1 MKGVKTMSEST
12 KSKRLAMD
20 TLLFGI
26 SSFGSK
32 ILVFFLTPLY
42 TSVLLTEEYGVADL
56 ISTTVNFIYP
66 VLTLAIA
73 DATLRFA
80 IDKEANKNSVLQN
93 CLLFTGISC
102 VFLMLLYP
110 LMSFVDISLR
120 KYWIFFVLTY
130 VFFNLHHGLSSFIK
144 GLGKTKLFAVQ
155 GIVHTLSVIISN
167 IIMLVVLKKG
177 LTGYLLSVIIGYI
190 VPSVLIFFKAKIY
203 NYLKF
208 VKFDISLTKN
218 MLRYSIPMI
227 PTLLAWA
234 INNNIDKY
242 MILAKMGLSE
252 NGIYSAAHK
261 IPTLMTTVILI
272 FTQAW
277 QLSAI
282 ENVGSEDEKE
292 YHSKIYG
299 SLNVVSVLG
308 CMCII
313 PLSQILS
320 KILFAEAYFS
330 AWQYVPLLTV
340 AALFSS
346 LAGFMSAP
354 FRAYKKTK
362 MLFAS
367 VAASSVCNIVLN
379 FVLMEFM
386 GTVGAACATAVSFF
400 VMWLVRFITAQKF
413 IKMKI
418 NVIKTVATYIILT
431 AYTIYFTYYVKYTLV
446 ISLIAIIAVVALNLN
461 DFKNIIST
469 VIKVAKKFLKRK

>member
-1 MKGVKTMSEST
+1 MSDST

-42 TSVLLTEEYGVADL
+42 TSVLLTEEYGIADL
-56 ISTTVNFIYP
+56 ISTTINFIYP
-66 VLTLAIA
+66 VLTFAIA

-80 IDKEANKNSVLQN
+80 IDKEANKNGVLHN
-93 CLLFTGISC
+93 CMLFTGVSC
-102 VFLMLLYP
+102 IFLLLLYP
-110 LMSFVDISLR
+110 LMNFIDASLR
-120 KYWIFFVLTY
+120 KYWIYFVLTY
-130 VFFNLHHGLSSFIK
+130 VFFNLHHGLSSYIK

-155 GIVHTLSVIISN
+155 GIVHTLAVIVSN
-167 IIMLVVLKKG
+167 ILMLVVLKKG
-177 LTGYLLSVIIGYI
+177 LSGYLISIIIGYI
-190 VPSVLIFFKAKIY
+190 VPSVLIFFSAKIY
-203 NYLKF
+203 KYLKP

-218 MLRYSIPMI
+218 MLKYSIPMI
-227 PTLLAWA
+227 PTLLAWS
-234 INNNIDKY
+234 INNNVDKY
-242 MILAKMGLSE
+242 MIIAKLGLSE
-252 NGIYSAAHK
+252 NGIYSVAHK
-261 IPTLMTTVILI
+261 IPTLMTTVIMI

-282 ENVGSEDEKE
+282 ENVGSKDEKE

-299 SLNVVSVLG
+299 SLNSLSLLG

-313 PLSQILS
+313 PLSQVFA
-320 KILFAEAYFS
+320 KILFADAYFS
-330 AWQYVPLLTV
+330 AWRYVPLLTV

-367 VAASSVCNIVLN
+367 VVISSVCNIVLN
-379 FVLMEFM
+379 FVLMEYL
-386 GTVGAACATAVSFF
+386 GAVGAACATAISFF

-413 IKMKI
+413 IKIKI
-418 NVIKTVATYIILT
+418 NILKTALSYTILM
-431 AYTIYFTYYVKYTLV
+431 AYTVYFSYSIKYAPV
-446 ISLIAIIAVVALNLN
+446 ICFAAIAAVIVLNLN
-461 DFKNIIST
+461 DLKNLLST
-469 VIKVAKKFLKRK
+469 AVKTVKKVLVRK

>member
-1 MKGVKTMSEST
+1 MSNVT

-20 TLLFGI
+20 TMLFGI

-32 ILVFFLTPLY
+32 ILVFLLTPLY
-42 TSVLLTEEYGVADL
+42 TSVLLTEEYGIADL

-80 IDKEANKNSVLQN
+80 IDKEVNKNSVLHN
-93 CLLFTGISC
+93 CLLFTAISC
-102 VFLMLLYP
+102 IALMAFYP
-110 LMSFVDISLR
+110 LTGFIDVALR
-120 KYWIFFVLTY
+120 KYWIYFVLTY
-130 VFFNLHHGLSSFIK
+130 VFFNLHHGLSSYIK

-155 GIVHTLSVIISN
+155 GVVQTASIIASN
-167 IIMLVVLKKG
+167 IIMLVVFKKG
-177 LTGYLLSVIIGYI
+177 LAGYLTSIMIGYI
-190 VPSVLIFFKAKIY
+190 VPSAIIFFKAKIY
-203 NYLKF
+203 HYLKP
-208 VKFDISLTKN
+208 VKFDFTLTKE
-218 MLRYSIPMI
+218 MLKYSIPMI
-227 PTLLAWA
+227 PTLLAWS
-234 INNNIDKY
+234 INNNVDKY
-242 MILAKMGLSE
+242 MIVAKMGLSE

-261 IPTLMTTVILI
+261 IPTLMTTVIMI
-272 FTQAW
+272 FLQAW

-282 ENVGSEDEKE
+282 ENVGSRDEKE

-299 SLNVVSVLG
+299 SLNAVSVLG

-313 PLSQILS
+313 PLSQVFS

-346 LAGFMSAP
+346 LSGFMSAP

-367 VAASSVCNIVLN
+367 VAISSVCNIVLN
-379 FVLMEFM
+379 FVLMNYL
-386 GTVGAACATAVSFF
+386 GTIGAACATAISFF

-413 IKMKI
+413 IKITI
-418 NVIKTVATYIILT
+418 NVAKTVISYAILII
-431 AYTIYFTYYVKYTLV
+431 YTLYFSYSVKYALV
-446 ISLIAIIAVVALNLN
+446 ISLVAVSVVALLNLN
-461 DFKNIIST
+461 ELKSIALMGIN
-469 VIKVAKKFLKRK
+469 VAKKFLSRRG

>member
-1 MKGVKTMSEST
+1 MSESS

-42 TSVLLTEEYGVADL
+42 TSVLLTEEYGIADL

-80 IDKEANKNSVLQN
+80 IDKEANKNSVLHN
-93 CLLFTGISC
+93 CILFTGISC
-102 VFLMLLYP
+102 ILLMLFYP
-110 LMSFVDISLR
+110 LMGFVDITLR
-120 KYWIFFVLTY
+120 KYWVYFVLTY
-130 VFFNLHHGLSSFIK
+130 VFFNLHHGLSSYIK

-177 LTGYLLSVIIGYI
+177 LAGYLSSVIIGYI

-203 NYLKF
+203 NYLKP

-218 MLRYSIPMI
+218 MLKYSIPMI
-227 PTLLAWA
+227 PTLLAWS

-242 MILAKMGLSE
+242 MILAKVGLSE

-282 ENVGSEDEKE
+282 ENVGSEGEKE
-292 YHSKIYG
+292 YHTKIYG
-299 SLNVVSVLG
+299 SLNAVSVLG

-320 KILFAEAYFS
+320 EILFADAYFS
-330 AWQYVPLLTV
+330 AWHYVPLLTV

-346 LAGFMSAP
+346 LSGFMSAP

-379 FVLMEFM
+379 FVLMEFL
-386 GTVGAACATAVSFF
+386 GTLGAACATAISFF

-413 IKMKI
+413 IQIKI
-418 NVIKTVATYIILT
+418 NVFKTVATYIILM
-431 AYTIYFTYYVKYTLV
+431 AYTVYFSYSVKYAPIV
-446 ISLIAIIAVVALNLN
+446 SLIAIAAVVALNLN
-461 DFKNIIST
+461 DFKNIMSMVFKI
-469 VIKVAKKFLKRK
+469 VKKILRRK